1 MPKKGNKL
9 NKKLLLKKFVNI
21 PQKGSRL
28 FYMKEMTLLNSLI
41 ERYSEEFVL
50 ALKFPKKYDSMAI
63 IICESYRD
71 QIDKKYK
78 DFTYRTDTSMY
89 EDVPILDKK
98 SGEDFNLTNK
108 PKTIRD
114 FLNG

>member
-1 MPKKGNKL
+1 MSKKGI

-50 ALKFPKKYDSMAI
+50 ALKLPKKYDSMAI
-63 IICESYRD
+63 IICESYKH
-71 QIDKKYK
+71 QIDTKYK
-78 DFTYRTDTSMY
+78 DFIM
-89 EDVPILDKK
+89 
-98 SGEDFNLTNK
+98 
-108 PKTIRD
+108 
-114 FLNG
+114 